1 MSVITPTFI
10 GKFAHCVTQALLK
23 SLSVQVCMHPNV
35 DPTRQYVYG
44 FWHGK
49 QFAPIMFLPKWGPA
63 KHVGLVSASRDGDM
77 LSAWLQQLGYHVIR
91 GSSSRKAISSMVQL
105 IAAAKEGYSMGIAAD
120 GPRGPEFIAK
130 AGMSFLA
137 NKANLELVPIGV
149 AYSKPW
155 KFKSWDKYQLPLPF
169 TKAVLYFDAPLTV
182 SDISDMANV
191 NVEMAKKIDAAEVI
205 ALELLNGTS
214 KQMVLDC
221 KPYILTT

>member
-10 GKFAHCVTQALLK
+10 GKFAHCATQLLLK
-23 SLSVQVCMHPNV
+23 SLRVQVCMHPSV

-77 LSAWLQQLGYHVIR
+77 LTAWLHKLGYHVVR
-91 GSSSRKAISSMVQL
+91 GSSSRKAISSMVKL

-120 GPRGPEFIAK
+120 GPRGPEFVAK

-137 NKANLELVPIGV
+137 NKANLQLVPIGV

-155 KFKSWDKYQLPLPF
+155 KFKSWDKYELPLPF
-169 TKAVLYFDAPLTV
+169 TRAVLYFDEPITV
-182 SDISDMANV
+182 SDISDIAKV
-191 NVEMAKKIDAAEVI
+191 NIDMAKKIDAAEAI
-205 ALELLNGTS
+205 ALDLLNGTS
-214 KQMVLDC
+214 QQKVLDC
-221 KPYILTT
+221 KPFILTT

>member
-10 GKFAHCVTQALLK
+10 GRFAHYVTQLLLK
-23 SLSVQVCMHPNV
+23 SLRVQVSMHPNV

-77 LSAWLQQLGYHVIR
+77 LSAWLHKLGYHVIR

-105 IAAAKEGYSMGIAAD
+105 IGAAKEGYSMGIAAD
-120 GPRGPEFIAK
+120 GPRGPEFVAK

-137 NKANLELVPIGV
+137 NKAKLQLVPIGV
-149 AYSKPW
+149 AYSKPY

-169 TKAVLYFDAPLTV
+169 SRAVLYFDEPITV
-182 SDISDMANV
+182 SDISDIDSV
-191 NVEMAKKIDAAEVI
+191 NLEMAKLINQAEVI
-205 ALELLNGTS
+205 AQELLDGTS
-214 KQMVLDC
+214 KQEVKDC
-221 KPYILTT
+221 RPYITVS

>member
-23 SLSVQVCMHPNV
+23 SLRVQVCMHPNV

-77 LSAWLQQLGYHVIR
+77 LTAWLHKLGYHVVR
-91 GSSSRKAISSMVQL
+91 GSSSRKAISSMVKL

-137 NKANLELVPIGV
+137 NKANLQLVPIGV
-149 AYSKPW
+149 AYSKPF
-155 KFKSWDKYQLPLPF
+155 KFKSWDKYELPLPF
-169 TKAVLYFDAPLTV
+169 TRAVLYFDEPITV
-182 SDISDMANV
+182 SDISDIAKV
-191 NVEMAKKIDAAEVI
+191 NIDMAKKIDAAEVI
-205 ALELLNGTS
+205 ALELLKGTS
-214 KQMVLDC
+214 QQEVRDC
-221 KPYILTT
+221 KPYILPT

>member
-10 GKFAHCVTQALLK
+10 GKFAHTATQLLLK
-23 SLSVQVCMHPNV
+23 SLRVQVCMHPNV

-77 LSAWLQQLGYHVIR
+77 LTAWLQQLGYHVVR
-91 GSSSRKAISSMVQL
+91 GSSSRKAISSMVKL

-120 GPRGPEFIAK
+120 GPRGPELVAK

-137 NKANLELVPIGV
+137 NKANLQLVPIGV

-169 TKAVLYFDAPLTV
+169 SRAVLYFDEPITV
-182 SDISDMANV
+182 SDISDIASINI
-191 NVEMAKKIDAAEVI
+191 EMAKKIDAAEVI
-205 ALELLNGTS
+205 ALDLLNGTS
-214 KQMVLDC
+214 QQTVLDC
-221 KPYILTT
+221 KPYILST